1 MTRKSHFTSQRT
13 ALFLGLGFISASLFA
28 WITYAQLNIPTGLSN
43 AMITIQKIMLSTNGT
58 SISENASESTIFLDG
73 INGNITTKW
82 PGTFPNNPWGN
93 LTVGWEV
100 RLKHTD
106 FVNGTGCNTLTWCV
120 LKVTTDGKVQV
131 TNNVN
136 PWIGNEDEQTSV
148 FKRTNGDPLNIF
160 LATNTGN
167 ESIAG
172 IQNNQQYLR
181 IWAIIGT
188 GIRPEQPDTAIV
200 AWGIF
205 EARWLLIRKINNDN
219 LLWNQWDNQRTKIT
233 SNYTDIHIIPKQNNS
248 IEIKTSATDALNATK
263 DTSVVFSNKAANKKA
278 KVGINFNPASSNT
291 IQRTPSAD
299 LHVGQGWVF
308 MVWWRPGAPSFCDDS
323 GTCTAD
329 VGTNTL
335 MVDSNTQ
342 QVGIWLSNPTGPQK
356 TLDVN
361 GDVAVSTTL
370 TVGHASTFDPG
381 SDKLAVNGSTRAN
394 AYYYNSDSRY
404 KSNIETLQSPLKK
417 LLEITWYTYFNKL
430 SNKKDIWVIA
440 QEIESVYPE
449 LVQTDADGYKSV
461 QYGNLV
467 APIIEAIKELASKI
481 DSLFTLYVSQQA
493 KIDTL
498 EARLQVLEAKVK

>member
-13 ALFLGLGFISASLFA
+13 ALFLGIGFISASLFA

-58 SISENASESTIFLDG
+58 SIDENNSASTIFLDG

-82 PGTFPNNPWGN
+82 PGNFPWWNLNIGGN
-93 LTVGWEV
+93 VVASWEV
-100 RLKHTD
+100 RLKHAD
-106 FVNGTGCNTLTWCV
+106 FNGTGCDTLTWCI

-136 PWIGNEDEQTSV
+136 PWLGNEDQELWKEAWVASTPNDAKDIYFWSASNPTENGSGSQIKVRIWVSNNTYSWTTSQAQLIV
-148 FKRTNGDPLNIF
+148 RKQIESREWLKVLTSPTAAGNIWTISSNSIWVVES
-160 LATNTGN
+160 LIENDTNTRAMIIKN
-167 ESIAG
+167 TTRIDPF
-172 IQNNQQYLR
+172 NNM
-181 IWAIIGT
+181 
-188 GIRPEQPDTAIV
+188 V
-200 AWGIF
+200 SNVIF
-205 EARWLLIRKINNDN
+205 KSDN
-219 LLWNQWDNQRTKIT
+219 
-233 SNYTDIHIIPKQNNS
+233 SNTL
-248 IEIKTSATDALNATK
+248 T
-263 DTSVVFSNKAANKKA
+263 
-278 KVGINFNPASSNT
+278 KVGINFNPGSSNT
-291 IQRTPSAD
+291 IQRVPSAE
-299 LHVGQGWVF
+299 LHVAQGWVF
-308 MVWWRPGAPSFCDDS
+308 MVWWRPGAPSFCDQS

-329 VGTNTL
+329 VGTNTF

-342 QVGIWLSNPTGPQK
+342 KVGIWLSNSTGPQK
-356 TLDVN
+356 TLDVK
-361 GDVAVSTTL
+361 GDVAVSNTL

-404 KSNIETLQSPLKK
+404 KSDIEALQSPLKK

-440 QEIESVYPE
+440 QEVESVYPE
-449 LVQTDADGYKSV
+449 LVQTNADGYKSV

-467 APIIEAIKELASKI
+467 APIIEAIKEIASKI

-493 KIDTL
+493 RIDTL